1 MTYATDID
9 ALNPSHAYSLDG
21 NANDRIAANNGT
33 NSGGSFTGVPLC
45 EGVTNSYLTDGIS
58 DRISLPSVATI
69 NNAAQDRK
77 AVSGWFSATAIQNPP
92 KSIYGEGDGNQSFR
106 IILGWGNNLVFEVD
120 SSSFTLQIFGDVVLD
135 PNRAYHL
142 CAVFEGNGF
151 SNEFRGYLDGVKQL
165 DAAPP
170 DRQPDAATL
179 ALRSVGEIGDPSGTV
194 AVGGVVVTLLAPING
209 QYNEW
214 NMFDGA
220 DAVLTD
226 IEARELFEKGAL
238 PNATVT
244 TSVESVM
251 QVAYDLLPTSQGNN
265 PLCVRI
271 EAASGISITSDK
283 VFNPLASIHIQY
295 MGTDTLTVINVSGG
309 NAAIGSTPNGG
320 TIIFA
325 TEVDV
330 IVTCLDSIT
339 SSPIENARVYLNDSG
354 ENNVLN
360 GLTNSSGIIAGIYN
374 FISLDVVS
382 STSKARKG
390 SSSTYYK
397 STQITGTITND
408 GLNTT
413 VLMVRDE

>member
-1 MTYATDID
+1 MTYAADID
-9 ALNPSHAYSLDG
+9 ALNPSHAYALDG
-21 NANDRIAANNGT
+21 NANDRIAANNGS

-45 EGVTNSYLTDGIS
+45 EGVSNSYLTDGIS
-58 DRISLPSVATI
+58 DRISLPSVTTI

-151 SNEFRGYLDGVKQL
+151 GNEFRGYLDGVKQL

-179 ALRSVGEIGDPSGTV
+179 TARSVGEIGDPSGTV

-226 IEARELFEKGAL
+226 TEARELFEKGAL
-238 PNATVT
+238 PDATITNQAGLDSLAGTVRSNAPCCIRITGNGTINLSADNVT
-244 TSVESVM
+244 F
-251 QVAYDLLPTSQGNN
+251 D
-265 PLCVRI
+265 
-271 EAASGISITSDK
+271 
-283 VFNPLASIHIQY
+283 PLASIHVQY
-295 MGTDTLTVINVSGG
+295 TGTGTVNWTNINGSD
-309 NAAIGSTPNGG
+309 ASIGSVTEGG
-320 TIIFA
+320 TINFINPAIFTLNGVINGA
-325 TEVDV
+325 EVRIYDDEIADPYNFDTE
-330 IVTCLDSIT
+330 LAG
-339 SSPIENARVYLNDSG
+339 IEA
-354 ENNVLN
+354 NVGTTFAYAHG
-360 GLTNSSGIIAGIYN
+360 GLTNTIVIQHMADGFKEIIQRFTIN
-374 FISLDVVS
+374 DTDQSLTLFPDVE
-382 STSKARKG
+382 
-390 SSSTYYK
+390 
-397 STQITGTITND
+397 TNA
-408 GLNTT
+408 
-413 VLMVRDE
+413 